1 MSNYIYVK
9 KFKEHQ
15 DYKKFIS
22 TQLEFYD
29 SVSNGAAL
37 GFFLFLE
44 HDDIYTI
51 GRFTKFEDNR
61 NLPIFRSTRGG
72 NVTYHGPG
80 QLIFYPI
87 INLKSLGLKLKD
99 FVDALQDAVLTLLN
113 SFDLIGEKN
122 IYGPGVW
129 VQNKKIASIAVSVRK
144 GISMHGLSI
153 NLNCSLDKFN
163 LIAPCGNPEIMVGNL
178 EDLTK
183 LDKHKCCDLLANNFF
198 DEIKSRINYP
208 KKNKISL
215 SADSFE
221 SEP

>member
-80 QLIFYPI
+80 QLVFY
-87 INLKSLGLKLKD
+87 
-99 FVDALQDAVLTLLN
+99 FVIDLN
-113 SFDLIGEKN
+113 KRGKN
-122 IYGPGVW
+122 I
-129 VQNKKIASIAVSVRK
+129 KKIMEEIK
-144 GISMHGLSI
+144 DQLSWTSFYSEAKKRI
-153 NLNCSLDKFN
+153 RSPNKVKEYNR
-163 LIAPCGNPEIMVGNL
+163 LIAHSE
-178 EDLTK
+178 
-183 LDKHKCCDLLANNFF
+183 NFF
-198 DEIKSRINYP
+198 IEFIWS
-208 KKNKISL
+208 
-215 SADSFE
+215 
-221 SEP
+221 

>member
-99 FVDALQDAVLTLLN
+99 FVDALQDAVLT
-113 SFDLIGEKN
+113 S
-122 IYGPGVW
+122 
-129 VQNKKIASIAVSVRK
+129 
-144 GISMHGLSI
+144 
-153 NLNCSLDKFN
+153 
-163 LIAPCGNPEIMVGNL
+163 
-178 EDLTK
+178 
-183 LDKHKCCDLLANNFF
+183 
-198 DEIKSRINYP
+198 
-208 KKNKISL
+208 
-215 SADSFE
+215 
-221 SEP
+221 